1 MVEGNELEEDDEEIV
16 QAVIVIDEA
25 DETLPPLPT
34 EAGKVEAPSPP
45 VEAVPEVEAAP
56 EVEAVPEVKAEAVP
70 AALDVAPPPTEGK
83 AKAAFEAAQKRL
95 DDGALDET
103 HLAPSAAAVLAA
115 SEAASEDAVA
125 PAVSL
130 EDATAAVMTEW
141 AASQADAEAEAAAA
155 AEAAAEVRKDNKAP

>member
-45 VEAVPEVEAAP
+45 VEAVPEVEA
-56 EVEAVPEVKAEAVP
+56 EAAP
-70 AALDVAPPPTEGK
+70 AAMDVAPPPTEGK

-103 HLAPSAAAVLAA
+103 DLAPSAAAVLAA
-115 SEAASEDAVA
+115 AEAASEDAVA